1 MNNLERL
8 GNTLAKEMRKTVQ
21 GNKDLIMDLGRIV
34 KVRRNGVWVLDLISD
49 NLRQT
54 IPQGSYS
61 VLNGIA
67 LYDGDRVVVAWA
79 GNEPVVLGRLVS
91 T

>member
-8 GNTLAKEMRKTVQ
+8 GNTLAKEMRKTVRS
-21 GNKDLIMDLGRIV
+21 GKGLTMDLGRIV
-34 KVRRNGVWVLDLISD
+34 KVRRNGVWVYDLISD
-49 NLRQT
+49 SLRQT

-61 VLNGIA
+61 VLNGA
-67 LYDGDRVVVAWA
+67 AFSGGERVVIAWVD
-79 GNEPVVLGRLVS
+79 NEPVVLGQLVS

>member
-21 GNKDLIMDLGRIV
+21 SGKDLTMDLGRIV
-34 KVRRNGVWVLDLISD
+34 KVRRNGVWVYDLISD
-49 NLRQT
+49 GLRQT

-61 VLNGIA
+61 VLNGV
-67 LYDGDRVVVAWA
+67 GFSGGERVVVSWVD
-79 GNEPVVLGRLVS
+79 NEPVVLGQLVS